1 MGDDALCNA
10 DVKGGDVNGEL
21 HLRRLNAGEDTL
33 CRLTAMLQGE
43 TLLCPVAPLRGFP
56 GILAY
61 GFPFLPFVLK
71 CDIRYTRG
79 SCVPHPS
86 LASVLACVEYLV

>member
-1 MGDDALCNA
+1 MNLKF
-10 DVKGGDVNGEL
+10 VSKWKNGI
-21 HLRRLNAGEDTL
+21 LNAEIKYLGISMN
-33 CRLTAMLQGE
+33 MLE
-43 TLLCPVAPLRGFP
+43 LIPTSLVTVLCPVAPLRGFP
-56 GILAY
+56 GILVY

-71 CDIRYTRG
+71 CNVRYTRG